1 MVSSDA
7 SAFTQIVLDGIKKS
21 GQRAVLATGW
31 GAMDADE
38 GPQDRQIFVLRHAP
52 HDWLFPRMSAAVHH
66 GGAGT
71 TAAAVRA
78 GIPSVIVPFFGD
90 QPFWANRLNR
100 KGVAPPALERK
111 SLTSGALA
119 SALSTTQQPAMINAA
134 AALGRA
140 VRAEDSIG
148 EALRHLRTWNLLP
161 VGAREA
167 VAGPFARTMA

>member
-7 SAFTQIVLDGIKKS
+7 AAFTQIVLDGIKKS

-31 GAMDADE
+31 GAMDGEE
-38 GPQDRQIFVLRHAP
+38 GPQDRQTFFLRHAP
-52 HDWLFPRMSAAVHH
+52 HDCLFPHMSAAVHH

-111 SLTSGALA
+111 SLSSAALA
-119 SALSTTQQPAMINAA
+119 SALSSTQQQAMMKAA
-134 AALGRA
+134 ATLGRA

-148 EALRHLRTWNLLP
+148 EAISHLRTWNLLP
-161 VGAREA
+161 GGAPEA
-167 VAGPFARTMA
+167 VAEPFARTMA

>member
-1 MVSSDA
+1 
-7 SAFTQIVLDGIKKS
+7 
-21 GQRAVLATGW
+21 
-31 GAMDADE
+31 
-38 GPQDRQIFVLRHAP
+38 
-52 HDWLFPRMSAAVHH
+52 MSAAVHH

-111 SLTSGALA
+111 SLTSAALA
-119 SALSTTQQPAMINAA
+119 SALSATQRPAMIQAA

-161 VGAREA
+161 GGVPEA
-167 VAGPFARTMA
+167 VAGPFARTTA